1 MGFSFKDFRDNYIFV
16 LDSQFWTILAH
27 SSNSQSVPREW
38 DEKVSVIY
46 WILKSSI
53 WFQTKLY
60 STRFKFYCKFHDVP
74 QQKVNLFIY
83 ISCISIYREKSH
95 EYDFLSSIEVIIAD
109 QTDVFLMQ
117 NWEHVQVCILLY
129 QPL

>member
-1 MGFSFKDFRDNYIFV
+1 MGFFFKDFRDSCIFV
-16 LDSQFWTILAH
+16 LDSQFWTVLVH

-46 WILKSSI
+46 WIWKSSI
-53 WFQTKLY
+53 WFQTKFY
-60 STRFKFYCKFHDVP
+60 STRFKFYSKFHDVP

-83 ISCISIYREKSH
+83 VSCISIYREKSH

>member
-1 MGFSFKDFRDNYIFV
+1 M
-16 LDSQFWTILAH
+16 
-27 SSNSQSVPREW
+27 
-38 DEKVSVIY
+38 
-46 WILKSSI
+46 
-53 WFQTKLY
+53 
-60 STRFKFYCKFHDVP
+60 P

-83 ISCISIYREKSH
+83 VSCISIYREKSH

-117 NWEHVQVCILLY
+117 NWEHVQVRILLY

>member
-1 MGFSFKDFRDNYIFV
+1 MISDKIVLHSVQILLQISRCATTKSKFV
-16 LDSQFWTILAH
+16 YY
-27 SSNSQSVPREW
+27 V
-38 DEKVSVIY
+38 
-46 WILKSSI
+46 
-53 WFQTKLY
+53 
-60 STRFKFYCKFHDVP
+60 
-74 QQKVNLFIY
+74 
-83 ISCISIYREKSH
+83 SCISIYREKSH